1 LPPKKETYQRLT
13 EIRHWLHA
21 HPELSREETGTAQ
34 YLRDVLMT
42 EATPDKML
50 ELGGTGFAVIY
61 CGVRP
66 GKTVMLRCE
75 LDALPIAEAN
85 GDLPYLSRVS
95 GIGHKCGHD
104 GHMAM
109 LTGVGFALAHERP
122 DAGRVVL
129 VFQPDEETGTGAR
142 DCVEHPNFQDI
153 QPDLVFA
160 LHNLPGVPFGQI
172 VCRTGTFASA
182 VHYEAVRFHGRPA
195 HSSLPQTGASP
206 AKAIAELTLLTED
219 MAKNAAEDD
228 GYALAVPIF
237 TRMGVASSGVAPAAG
252 EIHVTLRSDS
262 NAVVENMLGVLRQ
275 QATRLAQAH
284 GLDVSFEEL
293 EKFSA
298 CVNDSQAT
306 ARIVDAAKAL
316 GKQHT
321 MIKAPFRWGEDFGA
335 FTQAAEGAMFGLGA
349 GLDIPPLHDET
360 YDFPD
365 ALIPEGTAMFLE
377 LIRSATLQNP
387 A

>member
-1 LPPKKETYQRLT
+1 MNYQRLT
-13 EIRHWLHA
+13 EVRHWLHA
-21 HPELSREETGTAQ
+21 HPELSRQETGTAR
-34 YLRDVLMT
+34 YLRKVLMS
-42 EATPDKML
+42 EARPDQML
-50 ELGGTGFAVIY
+50 DLDGAGFAAVY
-61 CGVRP
+61 CGARP

-85 GDLPYLSRVS
+85 SDLPYLSSVP

-109 LTGVGFALAHERP
+109 LLGVGFVLAQVRP
-122 DAGRVVL
+122 VAGRVVL
-129 VFQPDEETGTGAR
+129 VFQPDEETGTGAQG
-142 DCVEHPNFQDI
+142 CVEHPSFQDI

-172 VCRTGTFASA
+172 VCRTGPFASA

-195 HSSLPQTGASP
+195 HSSLPQTGVSP

-219 MAKNAAEDD
+219 LAKNAAEGD

-237 TRMGVASSGVAPAAG
+237 TQMGVASSGVAPAAG
-252 EIHVTLRSDS
+252 ELHVTLRSDR
-262 NAVVENMLGVLRQ
+262 NAVVEKMLSALRQ
-275 QATRLAQAH
+275 QAARLAQAH
-284 GLDVSFEEL
+284 GLDVSFDEL

-298 CVNDSQAT
+298 CVNDGQAT
-306 ARIVDAAKAL
+306 TCILNAARAL
-316 GKQHT
+316 GKEP
-321 MIKAPFRWGEDFGA
+321 IVIREPFRWGEDFGA
-335 FTQAAEGAMFGLGA
+335 FTQAAQGAMFGLGA
-349 GLDIPPLHDET
+349 GTDVPPLHDET

-365 ALIPEGTAMFLE
+365 TLIPEGTAMFLE
-377 LIRSATLQNP
+377 LIRSATLQNS